1 MNYMSKGNERKVGE
15 RGQITIP
22 KNIRER
28 EGIRPGDEVEVV
40 DREGSILVRKKPKK
54 EELKEGYR
62 RLRRRDKEVSEEMLN
77 AAEEALE

>member
-15 RGQITIP
+15 RGQVTIP
-22 KNIRER
+22 KNIREK

-40 DREGSILVRKKPKK
+40 DREGSILVRKKPQE

-62 RLRRRDKEVSEEMLN
+62 RMARRDKKVGEEMLK
-77 AAEEALE
+77 ATEEALE

>member
-1 MNYMSKGNERKVGE
+1 MSKGNERKVGE